1 MSNNSGTDP
10 DKYNVDHYTV
20 GELLQLLELPTNVD
34 VVTAEDVTLITAS
47 NITKYDAKALTKQL
61 VAPREAAEYKQLSLF
76 FKDVKQKLLAAVR
89 EARMMNTDA
98 DKAAA
103 AARAAVSGSGWDSA
117 VSKANAAA
125 DASIRARARA
135 DAAEAAAAAIS
146 QSNPSASDEPD
157 IIEQQQQQNQQ
168 SGSGSGS
175 GTGSG
180 TGSGSGNGGTDLL
193 WSRYQYLPP
202 PVSDAGRYAHTDRD
216 NQFELSRD
224 ENDHYVMKQR
234 RLGIPSA
241 YNVPIAQGTMNPT
254 LRNTYKRTVIINSKR
269 RAVLFPHSTDPLAPS
284 SSTNFNVQLSE
295 ELKNVVSLHMLSVTV
310 PYTWHA
316 VDAATGTNCFNV
328 TLLTDEITERIVVPT
343 GNYAPADLVAAVQGQ
358 IAKADNR
365 LSEHLGVEYS
375 SATGQCKFTNKGG
388 DNLTTIRLTFFDP
401 TRKLDCEPGCK
412 QSNKINNS
420 LGWILGF
427 RSNSVHT
434 GVEYNSFA
442 LDGMVYDIS
451 AATTTTTTNTLT
463 GEAVVDTYGPKYF
476 MIVLDDYKNNRINCG
491 VVTVTSTETRLD
503 TPYYYDNDIPCERV
517 PDPFG
522 GVTDY
527 ITVNIPSEPRK
538 LTSGQL
544 YTINE
549 IRRNRELTTIDRV
562 AEPTASN
569 VFAIVHL
576 NKNALAMGASIT
588 DSSPAIAAFTREYFG
603 PVTLQ
608 RFKVTLV
615 DDNGFTVNLNGNDWS
630 FTFAAESLYEY

>member
-1 MSNNSGTDP
+1 MSDNSGADP

-76 FKDVKQKLLAAVR
+76 FKDVKQKLLAAIR

-98 DKAAA
+98 DKSAA

-157 IIEQQQQQNQQ
+157 IIEQQQQQQQQQQQTQQTQQNQQ
-168 SGSGSGS
+168 S

-180 TGSGSGNGGTDLL
+180 TGTGNGGTDLL

-224 ENDHYVMKQR
+224 NNDHYVMKQR

-316 VDAATGTNCFNV
+316 IDASTGTNCFNV

-343 GNYAPADLVAAVQGQ
+343 GNYTPADLVAAVHGQ

-375 SATGQCKFTNKGG
+375 AATGQCKFTNKGG
-388 DNLTTIRLTFFDP
+388 TNSTTVRLTFFDP
-401 TRKLDCEPGCK
+401 ARKLDCEPGCK

-427 RSNSVHT
+427 RSNSVHP

-451 AATTTTTTNTLT
+451 ATTNNTLT

-476 MIVLDDYKNNRINCG
+476 MIVLDDYKNNRINCDG
-491 VVTVTSTETRLD
+491 
-503 TPYYYDNDIPCERV
+503 
-517 PDPFG
+517 
-522 GVTDY
+522 
-527 ITVNIPSEPRK
+527 
-538 LTSGQL
+538 
-544 YTINE
+544 
-549 IRRNRELTTIDRV
+549 
-562 AEPTASN
+562 
-569 VFAIVHL
+569 FAIFV
-576 NKNALAMGASIT
+576 A
-588 DSSPAIAAFTREYFG
+588 
-603 PVTLQ
+603 
-608 RFKVTLV
+608 
-615 DDNGFTVNLNGNDWS
+615 
-630 FTFAAESLYEY
+630 